1 MTSSQHQYLDKQADL
16 ERYCVGL
23 RALRRFAFDTEFIR
37 DETFEPALCL
47 VQVATDE
54 GVTLID
60 PLELDMAPF
69 WDVVAAPRV
78 VKIVHS
84 GKEDFDVGLRTSGR
98 LPRSVFDV
106 QIAAGFVGL
115 PYPMSLSRLVEQ
127 LLDRKLAKGHTLTD
141 WSRRPL
147 TPEQLR
153 YAVEDVAHLLPMFE
167 KLSRKIRA
175 MQREAWA
182 REEFQRFELEATYM
196 MPPEERAIRIKG
208 RSRLDGLGLLVL
220 ERLVS
225 WREAWAKKKNRPIR
239 ALVRDD
245 ILVEIARRRPTER
258 RELEILRGFP
268 QARNVAICDEI
279 LALIREASN
288 VPVAERPK
296 PAERQDDGPM
306 IGALLDLISAVVQ
319 CVCHE
324 DRLAWS
330 LLGSTQ
336 RLREVLDFHAGRLK
350 ERPPLLTGWRDV
362 FIGEHLIDL
371 LEGRSAVS
379 VSGWPDNIRIEL
391 ERAGK

>member
-1 MTSSQHQYLDKQADL
+1 MASFQHDYIDNQPDL
-16 ERYCVGL
+16 ERYCRSLVE
-23 RALRRFAFDTEFIR
+23 LRRFAFDTEFIR

-60 PLELDMAPF
+60 PLELDMGPF
-69 WDVVAAPRV
+69 WDAVAAPRV
-78 VKIVHS
+78 VKVVHS
-84 GKEDFDVGLRTSGR
+84 GKEDFDVGFRTSGR

-115 PYPMSLSRLVEQ
+115 PYPMSLSRLVEH

-147 TPEQLR
+147 APEQVR
-153 YAVEDVAHLLPMFE
+153 YAVEDVVHLLPVFE
-167 KLSRKIRA
+167 KLSRKIRT

-182 REEFQRFELEATYM
+182 REEFHRFELEETYTI
-196 MPPEERAIRIKG
+196 PPEERAIRIKG

-220 ERLVS
+220 ERLVA

-268 QARNVAICDEI
+268 QARNAAICDEI

-288 VPVAERPK
+288 VPAAERPR
-296 PAERQDDGPM
+296 PPERQEDGPM
-306 IGALLDLISAVVQ
+306 TGALLDLISAVVQ

-324 DRLAWS
+324 QKLAWS

-336 RLREVLDFHAGRLK
+336 RLREVLDYHAGRLK
-350 ERPPLLTGWRDV
+350 ERPPLLTGWRDR

-371 LEGRSAVS
+371 LEGRCAVS

-391 ERAGK
+391 DRVAR